1 MVDVVDDRAGAVFDT
16 VTDTVM
22 GEAAVVEADVVGVS
36 AVVEVVVDR
45 RAVDET
51 DDDDG
56 DEDDG
61 DEGDEDDDGAEDD
74 EDDDGAEDVAA
85 GGVVVDDVDDSR
97 AANGP
102 VGSDIHIAG
111 GVINRASSR
120 PSRPAVSRWSS
131 PDRLDNRCPDRA
143 DDGDAVSIH

>member
-1 MVDVVDDRAGAVFDT
+1 MVDVVDDRAGAVVDT

-56 DEDDG
+56 DDDDG
-61 DEGDEDDDGAEDD
+61 DEDDEDDDGAEDD

-111 GVINRASSR
+111 GVINRAPSR
-120 PSRPAVSRWSS
+120 PSAPTVSRWS
-131 PDRLDNRCPDRA
+131 PPGRLDNGCPDRA